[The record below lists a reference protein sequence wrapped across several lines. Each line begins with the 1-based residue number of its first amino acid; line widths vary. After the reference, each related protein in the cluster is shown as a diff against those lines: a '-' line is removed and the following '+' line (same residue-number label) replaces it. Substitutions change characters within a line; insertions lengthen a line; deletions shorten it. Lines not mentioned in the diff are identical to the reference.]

1 MAKKKVRKSFK
12 YSGSLNRLH
21 VLALFVMALG
31 AIFVT
36 VQSNRQVELAS
47 PSSRVMERF
56 VVMKMYTIIEERN
69 AVMRRGASQLKIRET
84 DEMAPFLVD
93 GDNKTLYRF
102 VNDEGDQSTCYDDC
116 ADKWPAMW
124 AKGDFFLD
132 KALTGDL
139 GVATRTDGPGQVLY
153 DGIPLYYFAG
163 DLEPGDINGHGI
175 KDKWFVVTP

>member
-1 MAKKKVRKSFK
+1 MAKKKVNKSIK
-12 YSGSLNRLH
+12 YFVSLSRLH

-36 VQSNRQVELAS
+36 YQSTIQTELAS
-47 PSSRVMERF
+47 PSSRTMERF

-69 AVMRRGASQLKIRET
+69 AIMSRGASQLRVRET
-84 DEMAPFLVD
+84 DELAPFLVD

-116 ADKWPAMW
+116 ANKWPAMW

-132 KALTGDL
+132 KALTGEL
-139 GVATRTDGPGQVLY
+139 GVGTRTDGPGQVLY

-163 DLEPGDINGHGI
+163 DLAPGDINGHGI
-175 KDKWFVVTP
+175 KDKWFVVAP